1 MHLPAI
7 IRFGFSDVPEIA
19 LSLVYA
25 SCTLY
30 VVIGNKS
37 WAF

>member
-1 MHLPAI
+1 MQLPAI
-7 IRFGFSDVPEIA
+7 IRFGFTNIPEFA

-25 SCTLY
+25 SCALY

-37 WAF
+37 